1 MLVMFYFLICVV
13 CTCRCFQ
20 FCFPKTYTWFLHFS
34 TYFTTIQ
41 KNFFKEVCFKNL
53 VTGTAGEQVAMRM
66 RCKLYSGSC
75 LRGSPPLPSPLAS
88 ISGYV
93 QVEGE
98 GAVWS
103 SWRPLLVT
111 LAMSGALI
119 MVVEKVITRIFVA

>member
-1 MLVMFYFLICVV
+1 MRGICYQPERQGFVRKLTERMKKLGDTREEFNPNGLKV
-13 CTCRCFQ
+13 F
-20 FCFPKTYTWFLHFS
+20 
-34 TYFTTIQ
+34 
-41 KNFFKEVCFKNL
+41 EVCFKNL
-53 VTGTAGEQVAMRM
+53 LTGTAGEQVAMRM

-119 MVVEKVITRIFVA
+119 MVVEKVITRIFVT